1 MNDRARTIL
10 LSLASTWLAACG
22 GSSSAPA
29 TPVDPTITSF
39 APASAAITE
48 GQGTT
53 LTAVFTGGTGAID
66 QGVGSVVSGQPVQVA
81 PASTTTF
88 RLTVTSPEGATAT
101 REVVVAVHPPPAI
114 SAFSASP
121 ATVPPGGASVTLSAT
136 YSGGAGQ
143 VTPGVGALTSGG
155 TAQATLTGP
164 GRFTLTVT
172 SPAGATATTSLDV
185 PEVSGAAL
193 ALARFGHAATRL
205 ADGRVLLSG
214 GRHQAPVAGTA
225 TTELYDPATGR
236 VTAGPD
242 LPEPRAYM
250 IDVLLPGGQVLLAGG
265 DRDGAVVASGLLVD
279 LAGPAVTVGPPLP
292 QAKNSFGFAAVG
304 SRLVVAG
311 GYDGAGGTLSS
322 AEVLDLSAAPAALAF
337 APAGALTV
345 PRMYNPAV
353 APLPDGRFLAAGGF
367 NYGSN
372 ALASA
377 EVLDLAAAG
386 GPRWTGT
393 GSMAVAR
400 TGFALAVLLGG
411 EVLAIGGEAGGV
423 AQDLVERFDPAS
435 GAFLPAGHLMTG
447 RAYPFVA
454 VLPDGRVLVG
464 GGGTGAFE
472 PIGTTELFDPTTGGS
487 APGPDLS
494 EARLQGSATVLLDG
508 SVLLVGGSGAGSV
521 ASAAIDR
528 LRFGP

>member
-1 MNDRARTIL
+1 MTNPARTA
-10 LSLASTWLAACG
+10 LAALTFTCLVACG
-22 GSSSAPA
+22 GSSSAPPPPA
-29 TPVDPTITSF
+29 ITAF
-39 APASAAITE
+39 AAASAALTE

-53 LTAVFTGGTGAID
+53 LTATFTGGSGAID
-66 QGVGSVVSGQPVQVA
+66 QGVGSVQSGQQIQVT
-81 PASTTTF
+81 PAATTTY
-88 RLTVTSPEGATAT
+88 RLTVTSPSGATAT
-101 REVVVAVHPPPAI
+101 RDLEVAVHPPPAI
-114 SAFSASP
+114 TGFSASP
-121 ATVPPGGASVTLSAT
+121 ATVPFGGGPVTLSAT
-136 YSGGAGQ
+136 YSGGTAQ
-143 VTPGVGALTSGG
+143 VTPGVGPLASGG
-155 TAQATLTGP
+155 TAQAALTGP

-172 SPAGATATTSLDV
+172 SPAGATATTTLDV
-185 PEVSGAAL
+185 PEVGGATL

-214 GRHQAPVAGTA
+214 GRHQAPVSGTT

-250 IDVLLPGGQVLLAGG
+250 VDVLLPGGQVLLAGG
-265 DRDGAVVASGLLVD
+265 DRDGAVVASSVLVD
-279 LAGPAVTVGPPLP
+279 VAGASVTAGPSLP
-292 QAKNSFGFAAVG
+292 QAKNSFGFAALG

-311 GYDGAGGTLSS
+311 GYDGAAGALSS
-322 AEVLDLSAAPAALAF
+322 AEVLDLSAAPATLAF
-337 APAGALTV
+337 APAGTLTV

-367 NYGSN
+367 NYGSD

-386 GPRWTGT
+386 GPAWTAT
-393 GSMAVAR
+393 GSMSVAR
-400 TGFALAVLLGG
+400 TGVALAVLPGG
-411 EVLAIGGEAGGV
+411 EVLAIGGAAGGV
-423 AQDLVERFDPAS
+423 AHDLVERFDPAS
-435 GAFLPAGHLMTG
+435 GSFLPAGHLMTG

-454 VLPDGRVLVG
+454 VLSDGRVLVA

-472 PIGTTELFDPTTGGS
+472 PLATTELFDPVTGGS

-494 EARLQGSATVLLDG
+494 EARLQGSATVLQDG
-508 SVLLVGGSGAGSV
+508 SVLLVGGSSAGSV